1 MNKILSTPRRL
12 VLALVAAGAIGAL
25 GATGAGLVGVV
36 HSDARAATS
45 LFAPAAQ
52 PASPASPAGAVVAP
66 NFADITARNGA
77 AVVNISVV
85 GSSRA
90 MGDDGDEAAAR
101 QGQQGV
107 PGMDPN
113 DPFFEF
119 FRRFGVPGMPGMGQP
134 QPQRDVPM
142 RGEGSGFIV
151 SSDGL
156 ILTNAHVV
164 RGAKEVTVKLTDR
177 REFSAKV
184 LGADPKTDVAVLR
197 IDARNLP
204 TVALGKTADLRVGDW
219 VLAIGSPFGFESSVT
234 AGVVSAK
241 GINSQI
247 YSRSGGYQ
255 GVSFA
260 IPIEVATRVQQ
271 QIVATGKVQHARL
284 GVSVQE
290 VNQAFADSFKLDRP
304 EGALVASVDKSGPAA
319 KAGLEPGDVVR
330 KVDGQAIVGSG
341 DLPAYVGQALPGQKV
356 ELEVWRN
363 GQARTLTAVLGD
375 ASDKAAKVAQDKPDA
390 AKGKLGLALRPLQPD
405 EKQQVGVKEGLVVA
419 DAAGPA
425 AEAGITQGDVLL
437 SINGAPAADID
448 AVRAAMA
455 KAGKTVA
462 VLIWRDGNRIF
473 VPVRLG

>member
-156 ILTNAHVV
+156 IRPMPTWCA
-164 RGAKEVTVKLTDR
+164 APR
-177 REFSAKV
+177 R
-184 LGADPKTDVAVLR
+184 
-197 IDARNLP
+197 
-204 TVALGKTADLRVGDW
+204 
-219 VLAIGSPFGFESSVT
+219 SPSS
-234 AGVVSAK
+234 
-241 GINSQI
+241 
-247 YSRSGGYQ
+247 
-255 GVSFA
+255 
-260 IPIEVATRVQQ
+260 
-271 QIVATGKVQHARL
+271 
-284 GVSVQE
+284 
-290 VNQAFADSFKLDRP
+290 
-304 EGALVASVDKSGPAA
+304 
-319 KAGLEPGDVVR
+319 
-330 KVDGQAIVGSG
+330 
-341 DLPAYVGQALPGQKV
+341 
-356 ELEVWRN
+356 
-363 GQARTLTAVLGD
+363 
-375 ASDKAAKVAQDKPDA
+375 
-390 AKGKLGLALRPLQPD
+390 
-405 EKQQVGVKEGLVVA
+405 
-419 DAAGPA
+419 
-425 AEAGITQGDVLL
+425 
-437 SINGAPAADID
+437 
-448 AVRAAMA
+448 
-455 KAGKTVA
+455 
-462 VLIWRDGNRIF
+462 
-473 VPVRLG
+473 